1 MLFSLCSCADTA
13 ESEAPEN
20 AEKIKLVINGEEFTA
35 FLENNET
42 AEVFEEAL
50 PMSLLMSE
58 LNGNEKY
65 HYLDYALPNDEQSF
79 VKICKGDIMLYGDR
93 CIVVFYEDN
102 VTAYKYTGI
111 GHIEN
116 ADRLSEAVGEENVII
131 EFKR

>member
-1 MLFSLCSCADTA
+1 
-13 ESEAPEN
+13 
-20 AEKIKLVINGEEFTA
+20 
-35 FLENNET
+35 
-42 AEVFEEAL
+42 
-50 PMSLLMSE
+50 
-58 LNGNEKY
+58 
-65 HYLDYALPNDEQSF
+65 
-79 VKICKGDIMLYGDR
+79 MLYGDR